1 MVSVTLCSVI
11 SLYFHGCFGDF
22 PWLRGRGG
30 RGRARTQTSQSGGE
44 ALTISHCGRLHW
56 KITMPISC
64 KYQKTSSE
72 FLCIAT
78 YEWFWFTL
86 KHSSCFLVEQKPCIV
101 QDTYWIIIFQWLAVL
116 GGDFSRKSP
125 LNLFNIYAFSDTGS
139 NWIFHL
145 AGSFHVF
152 CAPNFVLSTGVR
164 LKESV
169 N

>member
-1 MVSVTLCSVI
+1 MQRDLTIFSRLFWWFPVI
-11 SLYFHGCFGDF
+11 T
-22 PWLRGRGG
+22 
-30 RGRARTQTSQSGGE
+30 RTRWKGA

-86 KHSSCFLVEQKPCIV
+86 KNSSCFLVEQKPCIV